1 MLELLA
7 SKNIYAQ
14 ILGSEI
20 LFQTTYFHVSRL
32 HEDMAI
38 SNDNQVP
45 HLRRY
50 LGLTHKTSLLIYT
63 LPFIKGFKWLT
74 KYILQN

>member
-14 ILGSEI
+14 ILASEI
-20 LFQTTYFHVSRL
+20 LLQATYFHVSGL

-45 HLRRY
+45 HLRR
-50 LGLTHKTSLLIYT
+50 
-63 LPFIKGFKWLT
+63 
-74 KYILQN
+74 